1 MRAAK
6 EPMITASDNSQL
18 KLIRKLARKKA
29 RDEAGLFVAEGD
41 DLVAAAAA
49 VGWEPEVLLWSG
61 QDVEPELLD
70 RVSQLGSGTR
80 VIGVYRQRWA
90 EPGGHLSVALHGVG
104 DPGNVG
110 TVIRSAHALADG
122 PVIIAA
128 GTADPFGPKSVRASM
143 GSLFARPPAR
153 GVPTGTTVALDG
165 SAADTL
171 GEVADTVDGPVTLLL
186 GAEREGLPPDVVE
199 SADVRAR
206 IPLRP
211 DGPESLNAAMAA
223 TLALYVMSSAH
234 G

>member
-1 MRAAK
+1 
-6 EPMITASDNSQL
+6 MITSPDNSQL

-29 RDEAGLFVAEGD
+29 RDEEGLFVAEGD
-41 DLVAAAAA
+41 DLIAAA
-49 VGWEPEVLLWSG
+49 VAAGWEPEALLWAG

-90 EPGGHLSVALHGVG
+90 QPGGDLSVSLNGVG

-110 TVIRSAHALADG
+110 AVIRSAHALADG
-122 PVIIAA
+122 PVLI
-128 GTADPFGPKSVRASM
+128 GPETADPYGPKAVRAAM

-153 GVPTGTTVALDG
+153 GRPVGTTVALDA
-165 SAADTL
+165 AADDVL
-171 GEVADTVDGPVTLLL
+171 APIDGPVTLLV
-186 GAEREGLPPDVVE
+186 GAEREGLPADVVE

-206 IPLRP
+206 IPLRA

-223 TLALYVMSSAH
+223 TLALYVMGS
-234 G
+234 GNG

>member
-1 MRAAK
+1 
-6 EPMITASDNSQL
+6 MITASDNSQL

-29 RDEAGLFVAEGD
+29 RDEAGMFVAEGD

-49 VGWEPEVLLWSG
+49 LGWEPEVLLWSG

-70 RVSQLGSGTR
+70 RVSHLGSGTR

-90 EPGGHLSVALHGVG
+90 DPGGRLSVALHGVG

-110 TVIRSAHALADG
+110 TIIRSAHALADG
-122 PVIIAA
+122 PVLIGP
-128 GTADPFGPKSVRASM
+128 GTADPYGPKAVRASM
-143 GSLFARPPAR
+143 GSVFARPPAR
-153 GVPTGTTVALDG
+153 GEPTGITVALD
-165 SAADTL
+165 ATAPDVL
-171 GEVADTVDGPVTLLL
+171 EPIEGPVTLLV
-186 GAEREGLPPDVVE
+186 GAEREGLPAGVAE
-199 SADVRAR
+199 QADVRAR

-223 TLALYVMSSAH
+223 TLALYVMGSRH

>member
-1 MRAAK
+1 
-6 EPMITASDNSQL
+6 MITASDNSQL
-18 KLIRKLARKKA
+18 KLIRKLSRKKA
-29 RDEAGLFVAEGD
+29 RDEAGLFVAEGE
-41 DLVAAAAA
+41 DLVAAARGA
-49 VGWEPEVLLWSG
+49 GWEPEVLLWSG

-70 RVSQLGSGTR
+70 RVSSLGSGSR
-80 VIGVYRQRWA
+80 VIAVYPQRWI
-90 EPGGHLSVALHGVG
+90 EPGGDLSVALHGVG

-110 TVIRSAHALADG
+110 SVIRSAHALADG
-122 PVIIAA
+122 PVLIGP
-128 GTADPFGPKSVRASM
+128 GTADPFGPKAVRASM

-153 GVPTGTTVALDG
+153 GDATGTTVALDG
-165 SAADTL
+165 TAGDTL
-171 GEVADTVDGPVTLLL
+171 DEVAAAVEGPVTLLL

-223 TLALYVMSSAH
+223 TLALYVMSSRN

>member
-1 MRAAK
+1 
-6 EPMITASDNSQL
+6 MITSPDNSQL

-29 RDEAGLFVAEGD
+29 RDEEGMFVAEGD
-41 DLVAAAAA
+41 DLVAAAVAA
-49 VGWEPEVLLWSG
+49 GWEPEALLWAG

-70 RVSQLGSGTR
+70 RASQLGSGTR

-90 EPGGHLSVALHGVG
+90 QPGGDLSVALYGVG

-122 PVIIAA
+122 PVVI
-128 GTADPFGPKSVRASM
+128 GPETADPYGPKAVRAAM
-143 GSLFARPPAR
+143 GSVFARPPAR
-153 GVPTGTTVALDG
+153 GRPVGTTVALD
-165 SAADTL
+165 AD
-171 GEVADTVDGPVTLLL
+171 ADDVLAPVDGPVTLLV
-186 GAEREGLPPDVVE
+186 GAEREGLPADVVE

-206 IPLRP
+206 IPLRA

-223 TLALYVMSSAH
+223 TLALYVMGSRSD

>member
-1 MRAAK
+1 LCS
-6 EPMITASDNSQL
+6 EETTTVITSSDNSQL

-41 DLVAAAAA
+41 DLVAAAVA
-49 VGWEPEVLLWSG
+49 VGWKPEVLLWSG

-70 RVSQLGSGTR
+70 GVSQLGSGTR
-80 VIGVYRQRWA
+80 VIGVYPQRWSD
-90 EPGGHLSVALHGVG
+90 PGGDLSVALYGVG

-110 TVIRSAHALADG
+110 TIIRSAHALADG
-122 PVIIAA
+122 PVLIGP
-128 GTADPFGPKSVRASM
+128 GTADPYGPKAVRAAM
-143 GSLFARPPAR
+143 GSVFARPPAR
-153 GVPTGTTVALDG
+153 GEPVGTTIALD
-165 SAADTL
+165 ADAGQVL
-171 GEVADTVDGPVTLLL
+171 EPVDGPVTLLV
-186 GAEREGLPPDVVE
+186 GAEREGLPADVVE

-223 TLALYVMSSAH
+223 TLALYVMSSRN

>member
-1 MRAAK
+1 MCSEETDRDH
-6 EPMITASDNSQL
+6 ISDNTQL
-18 KLIRKLARKKA
+18 KLIRKLSRKKA

-41 DLVAAAAA
+41 DLVAAAVAA
-49 VGWEPEVLLWSG
+49 GWKPEVLLWAG

-80 VIGVYRQRWA
+80 VIGVYPQRWS
-90 EPGGHLSVALHGVG
+90 EPGGELSVALHGVG

-110 TVIRSAHALADG
+110 TIIRSAHALADG
-122 PVIIAA
+122 PVLIGP
-128 GTADPFGPKSVRASM
+128 GTADPYGPKAVRAAM
-143 GSLFARPPAR
+143 GSVFARPPAR
-153 GVPTGTTVALDG
+153 GEPTGTTVALDAD
-165 SAADTL
+165 AADVL
-171 GEVADTVDGPVTLLL
+171 EPVEGPVTLLV
-186 GAEREGLPPDVVE
+186 GAEREGLPADVVE

-223 TLALYVMSSAH
+223 TLALYVMSSRN

>member
-1 MRAAK
+1 
-6 EPMITASDNSQL
+6 MITAPDNNQL

-29 RDEAGLFVAEGD
+29 RDQTGLFVAEGE
-41 DLVAAAAA
+41 DLVEAAAAH
-49 VGWEPEVLLWSG
+49 GWEPEVVLWSG
-61 QDVEPELLD
+61 DDVEPELLD
-70 RVSQLGSGTR
+70 RVSALGSGTR

-90 EPGGHLSVALHGVG
+90 EPGGQLSVALHGVG

-110 TVIRSAHALADG
+110 SVIRSAHALGDG
-122 PVIIAA
+122 PVLIGP
-128 GTADPFGPKSVRASM
+128 GTADPFGPKAVRAAM

-153 GVPTGTTVALDG
+153 GRPTGTTVALTGDASG
-165 SAADTL
+165 TL
-171 GEVADTVDGPVTLLL
+171 EPVDGPVTLLV

-223 TLALYVMSSAH
+223 TLALYVMSS
-234 G
+234 GNG